1 MVLRLAVAHTSA
13 KHMRQRCLLVD
24 GLPALTCQMH
34 RAVSSHIPCLLLQIQ
49 VARLLLSRG
58 RLAEAEHKVQ
68 KLCSAG
74 LPDSPELLCLKGQ
87 LHLSSKD
94 ALG

>member
-1 MVLRLAVAHTSA
+1 
-13 KHMRQRCLLVD
+13 MRQPCLLVA
-24 GLPALTCQMH
+24 GLSALTCQMH
-34 RAVSSHIPCLLLQIQ
+34 RAVCVKSRCCLLLQVR

-87 LHLSSKD
+87 LQLSSKD
-94 ALG
+94 ALGVSLGVAR